1 MTAICVPC
9 PENEVLSY
17 RDFGPDSNPGAERRR
32 EPRYATYD
40 AVEVS
45 VLGLAGFQIR
55 GVLRDVSRN
64 GLRVEV
70 GLPVD
75 PGAHLKISLCDRAII
90 FAVACY
96 CRRTRGSYH
105 VGAAIRDVYHPK
117 SGGSDSGTALPL
129 DSDFRPAGSISSA
142 EAGKAQEY
150 RSLAKAIV
158 DEHVVVVNSGRL
170 NSDCPSFDL
179 GCWSKKDLESQLRSA

>member
-9 PENEVLSY
+9 PENDVLSY
-17 RDFGPDSNPGAERRR
+17 RDLGPDSNPGAERRR

-64 GLRVEV
+64 GLRVEL

-75 PGAHLKISLCDRAII
+75 PGAHLKISLCDRAVI

-105 VGAAIRDVYHPK
+105 VGAAIREVYHPK
-117 SGGSDSGTALPL
+117 GGALDSGTALPL
-129 DSDFRPAGSISSA
+129 DSDFWPSGAISIA
-142 EAGKAQEY
+142 EAGKAQEC
-150 RSLAKAIV
+150 RTLAKAIV
-158 DEHVVVVNSGRL
+158 DDHVVVVHSGRSHFRL
-170 NSDCPSFDL
+170 PPV
-179 GCWSKKDLESQLRSA
+179 

>member
-1 MTAICVPC
+1 MTALWLGIETPELKDPPSFHIRVPSS
-9 PENEVLSY
+9 ENDSLS
-17 RDFGPDSNPGAERRR
+17 GWNSPPDSNSGAERRR

-45 VLGLAGFQIR
+45 VLGVAGFQIR

-75 PGAHLKISLCDRAII
+75 PGAHLKISSCDRAII

-96 CRRTRGSYH
+96 CRRTSDSYH
-105 VGAAIRDVYHPK
+105 VGAAIREVYHPK
-117 SGGSDSGTALPL
+117 GGGSESGTTLPL
-129 DSDFRPAGSISSA
+129 DSDFWPAGSISVT

-150 RSLAKAIV
+150 RTLAKAIV
-158 DEHVVVVNSGRL
+158 DDHVAGFHAGRPQFRL
-170 NSDCPSFDL
+170 PPV
-179 GCWSKKDLESQLRSA
+179 